1 MGYVL
6 LGIGLV
12 LVIEGLAIALAPSR
26 LEEVLE
32 YLRQIPVD
40 TRRMLG
46 LGAISLG
53 VVLVW
58 IARSLG
64 V

>member
-26 LEEVLE
+26 LEEVLD

-46 LGAISLG
+46 LGAIGLG

-58 IARSLG
+58 IARSMG

>member
-1 MGYVL
+1 MGYIL

-12 LVIEGLAIALAPSR
+12 LVIEGLAFALAPSR
-26 LEEVLE
+26 LEEAME

-40 TRRMLG
+40 ARRLLG
-46 LGAISLG
+46 LGAVALG